1 MFGHKMNRFLEHK
14 ARQALSIYLQSQALA
29 VGVGQSLHFILSNCK
44 IIYLTFEVNLGLGWS
59 TATQPPSPDVTLFM
73 LWALP
78 EWSSL
83 H

>member
-44 IIYLTFEVNLGLGWS
+44 IK
-59 TATQPPSPDVTLFM
+59 
-73 LWALP
+73 
-78 EWSSL
+78 
-83 H
+83 